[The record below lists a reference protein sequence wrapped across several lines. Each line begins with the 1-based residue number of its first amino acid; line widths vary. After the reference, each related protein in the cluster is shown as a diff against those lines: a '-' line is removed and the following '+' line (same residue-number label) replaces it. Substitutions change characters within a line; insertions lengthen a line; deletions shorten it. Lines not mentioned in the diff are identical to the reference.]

1 MAATVKILNGR
12 KLAVEIKAKIAS
24 QIKSEN
30 LKLGLGTI
38 LVGADPSSHSYV
50 AGKHRDCAEVG
61 INSIRIELPESAS
74 DSEILA
80 AVSKLNSDANC
91 TGFIVQLP
99 LPNGIDANLI
109 LEKIEPTK
117 DADGL
122 HPLNLGKLVLQERAP
137 LPCTPQAI
145 YELVSQNGI
154 SWEGKDVVVLGRGT
168 TVGRP
173 LGLLLSG
180 KGANATVTLTHSKTV
195 DLNSHL
201 HRAEIIVAALGKPHF
216 LKSEMVREGAV
227 VIDVGL
233 TRIGDKLVGDVD
245 PSVYEKVSAYSP
257 IPGGVGPLTRAMLLR
272 NVLELAGKSLH

>member
-12 KLAVEIKAKIAS
+12 KLAAEIKTKIAS

-74 DSEILA
+74 ESEILA
-80 AVSKLNSDANC
+80 AVAKLNSDSNC

-99 LPNGIDANLI
+99 LPMGIDANVI

-122 HPLNLGKLVLQERAP
+122 HPMNLGKLVLQERAP

-145 YELVSQNGI
+145 FELVSQNGI

-180 KGANATVTLTHSKTV
+180 KGANATVTITHSKTG
-195 DLNSHL
+195 DLISHL
-201 HRAEIIVAALGKPHF
+201 HRAEIIIAALGKPHF

-245 PSVYEKVSAYSP
+245 QSVYKKVSAYSP
-257 IPGGVGPLTRAMLLR
+257 VPGGVGPLTRAMLLR
-272 NVLELAGKSLH
+272 NVLELARKSLH

>member
-12 KLAVEIKAKIAS
+12 KLAAEIKTKIAS

-74 DSEILA
+74 ESEILA
-80 AVSKLNSDANC
+80 AVAKLNSDSNC

-99 LPNGIDANLI
+99 LPMGIDANVI

-122 HPLNLGKLVLQERAP
+122 HPMNLGKLVLQERAP

-145 YELVSQNGI
+145 FELVSQNGI

-180 KGANATVTLTHSKTV
+180 KGANATVTITHSKTG
-195 DLNSHL
+195 DLISHL
-201 HRAEIIVAALGKPHF
+201 HRAEIIIAALGKPHF

-245 PSVYEKVSAYSP
+245 QSVYEKVSAYSP

-272 NVLELAGKSLH
+272 NVLGLAQKGAH

>member
-1 MAATVKILNGR
+1 MATMAKILDGR
-12 KLAVEIKAKIAS
+12 KLAADIRAKIAS
-24 QIKSEN
+24 QVKSEN

-38 LVGADPSSHSYV
+38 LVGSDSSSHSYV

-61 INSIRIELPESAS
+61 INSIRIDLPESATES
-74 DSEILA
+74 DILT
-80 AVSKLNSDANC
+80 AVANLNSDSKC

-99 LPNGIDANLI
+99 LPNGVDANKV
-109 LEKIEPTK
+109 LESIEPSK

-122 HPLNLGKLVLQERAP
+122 HPLNLGKLVLQQRAP

-154 SWEGKDVVVLGRGT
+154 TWDGKDVVILGRGT

-180 KGANATVTLTHSKTV
+180 KKANATVTLVHSKTV
-195 DLNSHL
+195 DLISHL
-201 HRAEIIVAALGKPHF
+201 KRADIIVAAIGKAHF
-216 LKSEMVREGAV
+216 LTGEMVKEGAV

-233 TRIGDKLVGDVD
+233 SRIDERLVGDVD
-245 PSVYEKVSAYSP
+245 QSVYEKAEAYSP
-257 IPGGVGPLTRAMLLR
+257 VPGGVGPLTRAMLLH
-272 NVLELAGKSLH
+272 NVLELGRKNLH

>member
-61 INSIRIELPESAS
+61 VNSIRIDLPESAS
-74 DSEILA
+74 ESEILA
-80 AVSKLNSDANC
+80 SVAKLNSDPNC

-99 LPNGIDANLI
+99 LPNGIDANVI

-122 HPLNLGKLVLQERAP
+122 HPMNLGKLVLQERAP

-145 YELVSQNGI
+145 FELISQNGI

-195 DLNSHL
+195 NLISHL
-201 HRAEIIVAALGKPHF
+201 SRAEIIIAALGKPHF

-245 PSVYEKVSAYSP
+245 QSVYEKVSAYSP
-257 IPGGVGPLTRAMLLR
+257 VPGGVGPLTRAMLLR
-272 NVLELAGKSLH
+272 NVLELARKSLH

>member
-1 MAATVKILNGR
+1 MAKILDGR
-12 KLAVEIKAKIAS
+12 KLAADIRAKIAS
-24 QIKSEN
+24 QVKSEN

-38 LVGADPSSHSYV
+38 LVGSDSSSHSYV

-61 INSIRIELPESAS
+61 INSIRIDLPESATE
-74 DSEILA
+74 SEILA
-80 AVSKLNSDANC
+80 AVAKLNSDSKC

-99 LPNGIDANLI
+99 LPNGVDANKV
-109 LEKIEPTK
+109 LESIEPSK

-122 HPLNLGKLVLQERAP
+122 HPLNLGKLVLQQRAP

-154 SWEGKDVVVLGRGT
+154 TWDGKDVVILGRGT

-180 KGANATVTLTHSKTV
+180 KKANATVTLVHSKTV
-195 DLNSHL
+195 DLISHL
-201 HRAEIIVAALGKPHF
+201 KRADIIVAAIGKAHF
-216 LKSEMVREGAV
+216 LTGEMVKEGAV

-233 TRIGDKLVGDVD
+233 SRIDERLVGDVD
-245 PSVYEKVSAYSP
+245 QSVYEKAEAYSP
-257 IPGGVGPLTRAMLLR
+257 VPGGVGPLTRAMLLH
-272 NVLELAGKSLH
+272 NVLELGRKNLH

>member
-1 MAATVKILNGR
+1 MATMAKILDGR
-12 KLAVEIKAKIAS
+12 KLAADIRANVAS
-24 QIKSEN
+24 QVKSEN
-30 LKLGLGTI
+30 LRLGLGTI
-38 LVGADPSSHSYV
+38 LVGSDPSSHSYV

-61 INSIRIELPESAS
+61 INSIRIDLPESATE
-74 DSEILA
+74 SEILA
-80 AVSKLNSDANC
+80 AVAKLNSDSKC

-99 LPNGIDANLI
+99 LPSGVDANKV
-109 LEKIEPTK
+109 LESIEPTK

-122 HPLNLGKLVLQERAP
+122 HPLNLGKLVLQQRAP

-180 KGANATVTLTHSKTV
+180 KKANATVTLVHSKTV
-195 DLNSHL
+195 DLVSHL
-201 HRAEIIVAALGKPHF
+201 KRADIIVAAIGKAHF
-216 LKSEMVREGAV
+216 LTSEMVKEGAV

-233 TRIGDKLVGDVD
+233 SRIDERLVGDVD
-245 PSVYEKVSAYSP
+245 QSVYDKAKAYSP
-257 IPGGVGPLTRAMLLR
+257 VPGGVGPLTRAMLLH
-272 NVLELAGKSLH
+272 NVLELGRKNLH

>member
-1 MAATVKILNGR
+1 MATTAKILDGR
-12 KLAVEIKAKIAS
+12 KLAVDIRTKIAS
-24 QIKSEN
+24 QVKSEN

-38 LVGADPSSHSYV
+38 LVGSDPSSHSYV

-61 INSIRIELPESAS
+61 INSIRIELPESATE
-74 DSEILA
+74 SEILA
-80 AVSKLNSDANC
+80 AVAKLNSDPNC

-99 LPNGIDANLI
+99 LPNGVDANKV
-109 LEKIEPTK
+109 LESIEPTK

-122 HPLNLGKLVLQERAP
+122 HPLNLGKLVLQQKAP

-180 KGANATVTLTHSKTV
+180 KGASATVTLTHSKTV
-195 DLNSHL
+195 DLISHL
-201 HRAEIIVAALGKPHF
+201 NRAEIIVAALGRPHF
-216 LKSEMVREGAV
+216 LKSEMVRADAV

-272 NVLELAGKSLH
+272 NVLELARKSAH

>member
-12 KLAVEIKAKIAS
+12 KLAAEIKTKIAS

-74 DSEILA
+74 ESEILA
-80 AVSKLNSDANC
+80 AVAKLNSDSNC

-99 LPNGIDANLI
+99 LPMGIDANVI

-122 HPLNLGKLVLQERAP
+122 HPMNLGKLVLQERAP

-145 YELVSQNGI
+145 FELVSQNGI

-180 KGANATVTLTHSKTV
+180 KGVSATVTLTHSKTV
-195 DLNSHL
+195 DLFSHL
-201 HRAEIIVAALGKPHF
+201 NRAEIIVAALGKPHF

-245 PSVYEKVSAYSP
+245 QSVYEKVSAYSP
-257 IPGGVGPLTRAMLLR
+257 VPGGVGPLTRAMLLR
-272 NVLELAGKSLH
+272 NVLGLARKSLH